1 LSTKKSVLLALSGVI
16 GAATLAQPVC
26 AAVCPRGIGG
36 CVYPGRCFLFTDVDG
51 NSLCD
56 YTRTA
61 ITQAMKTSAPVI
73 TAPPVTPIVDTVQA
87 VQVVP
92 DPVTSGFLDLV
103 HLSPV
108 IVGIILLLV
117 TSTILYLVIRSR
129 RVRRGPISKGP
140 VLAVSSLIALGIS
153 GIVVYMLMGGTLPGM
168 PFVLIYML
176 TAVPI
181 AAYLWKTGNMDRSTA
196 VLLLVLSTTGGFVFL
211 SPIMPIEFT
220 GLIGLTTGSTLLV
233 PGIIGILIVLVASL
247 VVGRMFC
254 GHICPVGTIQELASL
269 APLKKIDIRNQKI
282 PEAIRFAV
290 FIAVVTGGLYA
301 VNFMQYTGVY
311 DFFSLALTAGFF
323 VFAALLLLSLFF
335 YRPVCRLLCP
345 YGVLFSVLSHVS
357 RYRLKRT
364 DACINCRKCE
374 KACPVHVAGA
384 GVSKRECYLC
394 GRCKDVCPVK
404 DAIVYD
410 NR

>member
-1 LSTKKSVLLALSGVI
+1 MKKSVLLALSGVI

-61 ITQAMKTSAPVI
+61 ITQALQTSAPVI
-73 TAPPVTPIVDTVQA
+73 TAPPVTPIMDTMQA

-92 DPVTSGFLDLV
+92 DPVTSSFLDMV

-108 IVGIILLLV
+108 VVGIILFLV
-117 TSTILYLVIRSR
+117 TSAILFLVIRSR
-129 RVRRGPISKGP
+129 RGGRESIPKGP
-140 VLAVSSLIALGIS
+140 VLAVSSFIALGIS
-153 GIVVYMLMGGTLPGM
+153 GIIVYVLMGGTVPGM
-168 PFVLIYML
+168 PFALIYML
-176 TAVPI
+176 TGVPI
-181 AAYLWKTGNMDRSTA
+181 AAYIWETGNMDRSTA
-196 VLLLVLSTTGGFVFL
+196 LLLLVLSTTTGFVFL
-211 SPIMPIEFT
+211 TPIMPMEFT
-220 GLIGLTTGSTLLV
+220 GLIGLAMGSTFLV
-233 PGIIGILIVLVASL
+233 PGIIGILIVLAASL
-247 VVGRMFC
+247 LVGRMFC
-254 GHICPVGTIQELASL
+254 GHICPVGTIQELASH

-282 PEAIRFAV
+282 PEVIRFAV

-301 VNFMQYTGVY
+301 VDLMQYTGVY

-364 DACINCRKCE
+364 DACINCRNCE
-374 KACPVHVAGA
+374 KACPVNVAGA

-394 GRCKDVCPVK
+394 GRCKDSCPVK
-404 DAIVYD
+404 DAIVYGKV
-410 NR
+410 